1 METTTV
7 IGYILGL
14 HWGYI
19 GIIEKEMETTTV
31 IGYILAAAIH
41 GCQLL
46 VLMLRILAI
55 SGEELASVAVEE
67 ASNVRAL
74 KLHLHKLHSFP
85 PRFQQRILHCGTCLD
100 DASDLL
106 SNMDLQLVLLRCSS
120 PSDLQAEELRVAAAE
135 GLTEELERLL
145 LLPLEP
151 DLADDLPQPML
162 LACRNGH
169 VEVAQLLLEAGGN
182 PNPAPNPA
190 HCDGDSALYAA
201 SAHGHVEVAQMLLEA
216 GANPNQA
223 NFDGDSALYAASAY
237 GHAEVVHL
245 LLEAR
250 ADVSLVDTSDGE
262 CGHTA
267 VRVAAA
273 TGHAEV
279 LHLLLKAGADVESD
293 DVLRQTLL
301 HVACMHGHVEAAR
314 LLLQAGA
321 DKDAVDKY
329 GCTALQMASAH
340 NRIEVARLLL
350 KVGADRNLADDAG
363 QTALHVAASYWHR
376 EIVSLL
382 VEAGA
387 DVNITDQNG
396 SAARSLRCYRS
407 LFDA

>member
-19 GIIEKEMETTTV
+19 GIMEKEIETTTV

-41 GCQLL
+41 GGQLL

-85 PRFQQRILHCGTCLD
+85 PRFQQRILHCGRCLD

-106 SNMDLQLVLLRCSS
+106 SNMDLQLVLLSCSS

-169 VEVAQLLLEAGGN
+169 VEVAQLLLEAG
-182 PNPAPNPA
+182 
-190 HCDGDSALYAA
+190 
-201 SAHGHVEVAQMLLEA
+201 
-216 GANPNQA
+216 ANPNQA
-223 NFDGDSALYAASAY
+223 DFAGDSALYAASAY

-301 HVACMHGHVEAAR
+301 HVACMHGHVEVAR

-350 KVGADRNLADDAG
+350 EVGADRNLADDAG